1 MMVRLREME
10 NARSPDSASTLPEPD
25 RALIAEGLAQ
35 GLEGLDLLLW
45 GYERNFDPTLLAE
58 NLLSEGMPSRFGW
71 GSRARG
77 HRRVTHLR
85 EAQLWRTSCVLVA
98 GEKRWI

>member
-1 MMVRLREME
+1 MPNLLQRENPE
-10 NARSPDSASTLPEPD
+10 TLDTVSPDSASTLPEPD

-58 NLLSEGMPSRFGW
+58 NL
-71 GSRARG
+71 
-77 HRRVTHLR
+77 
-85 EAQLWRTSCVLVA
+85 
-98 GEKRWI
+98 

>member
-1 MMVRLREME
+1 MLTPTERVRGMMVRLLEIE
-10 NARSPDSASTLPEPD
+10 NARSPDSDSTLPEPD

-58 NLLSEGMPSRFGW
+58 NLKLTPDERVRKAIATLRFVEELR
-71 GSRARG
+71 RAGNAFRG
-77 HRRVTHLR
+77 
-85 EAQLWRTSCVLVA
+85 AP
-98 GEKRWI
+98 